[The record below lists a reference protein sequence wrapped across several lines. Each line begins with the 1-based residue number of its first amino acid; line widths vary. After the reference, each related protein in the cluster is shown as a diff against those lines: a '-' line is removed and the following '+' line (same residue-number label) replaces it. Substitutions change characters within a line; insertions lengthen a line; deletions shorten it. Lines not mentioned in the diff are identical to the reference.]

1 MLYILF
7 LKEIL
12 NGADF
17 LQLTDARVECVKF
30 IIKNVI
36 NDNNYLRIK
45 DLADFRDITEL
56 SQNCIEYALSRF
68 ELVKVLLYKLCILFR
83 ARILIL

>member
-12 NGADF
+12 IGAEF
-17 LQLTDARVECVKF
+17 LQLADARVKCVKF
-30 IIKNVI
+30 FTENVM
-36 NDNNYLRIK
+36 NDNNYLMIK
-45 DLADFRDITEL
+45 EMADFRGITEL

-68 ELVKVLLYKLCILFR
+68 ELVKVLVYKLCILFKV
-83 ARILIL
+83 RILIL

>member
-17 LQLTDARVECVKF
+17 LQLADARVECVKF
-30 IIKNVI
+30 FTENMI
-36 NDNNYLRIK
+36 NDNNYLMIK
-45 DLADFRDITEL
+45 DMADFREITEL
-56 SQNCIEYALSRF
+56 SQNCVEYALSRF
-68 ELVKVLLYKLCILFR
+68 ELVKILLYKLCILFR